1 MGHSTIPN
9 YSNAWNK
16 DCMNTLTKQSSLM
29 AAMALVLSGCGGA
42 STSGTQASLVDVAQ
56 AAARQSD
63 RVSVEE
69 LAGWLIEER
78 RDFVLIDVRSAEDF
92 GKGAIGEAT
101 NVPIAELLGAEA
113 LAALPTDRKIVVYS
127 NGSENGAKAATLLR
141 IAGLDAHVVT
151 GGYNAW
157 YARILNPDISA
168 EELDGESLQVSEQ
181 RAYAC
186 YFVGDR
192 GEGAARRPEAGFVP
206 PVFTEDEELD
216 DEPLPPAGAES
227 C

>member
-1 MGHSTIPN
+1 MKILN
-9 YSNAWNK
+9 R
-16 DCMNTLTKQSSLM
+16 QSILPL
-29 AAMALVLSGCGGA
+29 ALLVLAGCGGPSA
-42 STSGTQASLVDVAQ
+42 SDGQASLVDVAQ

-63 RVSVEE
+63 RVSVRD
-69 LAGWLIEER
+69 LASWLIEER
-78 RDFVLIDVRSAEDF
+78 QDFVLIDVRPAADF
-92 GKGAIGEAT
+92 ERGAIGEAR
-101 NVPIAELLGAEA
+101 NIPIAELVTAET
-113 LAALPTDRKIVVYS
+113 LAGLPTDRKILVYS

-141 IAGLDAHVVT
+141 IAGLDAHVVS

-157 YARILNPDISA
+157 HARVLNPDIPL
-168 EELDGESLQVSEQ
+168 EEVDGESLQVSEQ

-192 GEGAARRPEAGFVP
+192 GAGAASRPDVEFVP
-206 PVFTEDEELD
+206 PVFTEEELD